1 MPRARTEEVAP
12 SRYQYEKIRLP
23 PAILSERDVA
33 CNQIAII
40 INEKPRQLLYGF
52 SATQRQS
59 HKYPARPLSTPMLPR
74 WITWIVARQ
83 PPAIGWCMSAFIRSS
98 NKSVHWR
105 AGNRGGQT
113 NWVGNFHSLTLSVF
127 RVVNC

>member
-1 MPRARTEEVAP
+1 MEEADQIPPQTMSLLLPAPRLGVIKYNLMPRARTEEVAP

-40 INEKPRQLLYGF
+40 INEEPRQLLYGF

-59 HKYPARPLSTPMLPR
+59 RKYPARLLSTQVLPR
-74 WITWIVARQ
+74 WITWIVAKQ
-83 PPAIGWCMSAFIRSS
+83 SSA
-98 NKSVHWR
+98 
-105 AGNRGGQT
+105 AGVARIE
-113 NWVGNFHSLTLSVF
+113 L
-127 RVVNC
+127 RVRR